1 MCNNNVPEL
10 RERVIHVTSDEKS
23 INWEWEKNSEQVDR
37 QIQFVSIDDIPSIRS
52 NTNVV
57 LPSEIQEGDILIKH
71 PFEPDTYLNVVD
83 AKDEIRKDKWF
94 KISEIAQCLGATGFT
109 IEEAKESIES
119 RTLDATLGIK
129 YKTVRSKSDL
139 KKEETLKEKLGITI
153 SDKFGGCRKITD
165 NSYLEA
171 KELAIKYHLDN
182 DSAIRSLIRMRN
194 PSKENMLTNRSIHC
208 EMTKELNSALDAAFS
223 LNVMPN
229 VFSLDANVKKT
240 LETKETITLDV
251 RFEFP
256 DN

>member
-10 RERVIHVTSDEKS
+10 RERVIHVTSDERS
-23 INWEWEKNSEQVDR
+23 INWEWEKNSEQVNR
-37 QIQFVSIDDIPSIRS
+37 QLQFVSIDDIPSIRS

-83 AKDEIRKDKWF
+83 AIDEIRKDKWF
-94 KISEIAQCLGATGFT
+94 KISEIAQCLGATGFN
-109 IEEAKESIES
+109 IKEATESIET
-119 RTLDATLGIK
+119 RELDTNVGVSYKVINARNNIK
-129 YKTVRSKSDL
+129 KRN
-139 KKEETLKEKLGITI
+139 ELKEKLGIEIDDAFDGCKVI
-153 SDKFGGCRKITD
+153 SDE
-165 NSYLEA
+165 SYKKA
-171 KELAIKYHLDN
+171 QELAKKYHLDN
-182 DSAIRSLIRMRN
+182 DAAIRSLIRMRD
-194 PSKENMLTNRSIHC
+194 PGIENAFLGRTIHC
-208 EMTKELNSALDAAFS
+208 EMTKELNSALDIAFS

-256 DN
+256 EG